1 MTENQKEPPPLHIL
15 RSRGAHTQ
23 LSLATSMRGNVAN
36 HLLGKPPNPR
46 RGTSWK
52 RRQTSL
58 FTHTQLSL
66 AIFKGEM
73 WQPKGSYWGDR
84 EAKNGRTKDK
94 EGYINFGKISNFAKV

>member
-1 MTENQKEPPPLHIL
+1 MTENQNKPPPSHIL

-23 LSLATSMRGNVAN
+23 LSLATSERGNVVS

-58 FTHTQLSL
+58 FTHTPLSRGTYP
-66 AIFKGEM
+66 AIVGYLQRRGISDGKG
-73 WQPKGSYWGDR
+73 K
-84 EAKNGRTKDK
+84 K
-94 EGYINFGKISNFAKV
+94 